1 MCSDRSRRRAG
12 AAWRGVST
20 AQIRLHARAPRLA
33 ISHRRN
39 DYFIRFYQIS
49 DLVYGSTYF
58 LVGIVRIRTRRVDFS
73 RELDSRAPR
82 KTMLGANLRRPNCRL
97 SFGKLHTRARAVA
110 RKGLEDFQKTG
121 VPAKTKG
128 SNWSSRTP
136 YRNVFALLTRHGLP
150 GRVTGL
156 FFHPQIHSR
165 DSESRRC
172 RGVTTAH
179 SCQFTVVVILPVYTC
194 PRKPC
199 NPRRWRHT
207 LRCTR
212 TIKSYELVPV
222 AVTLHTM
229 VPPST
234 ERGNAAARTLFSRR
248 D

>member
-1 MCSDRSRRRAG
+1 M
-12 AAWRGVST
+12 
-20 AQIRLHARAPRLA
+20 
-33 ISHRRN
+33 
-39 DYFIRFYQIS
+39 
-49 DLVYGSTYF
+49 
-58 LVGIVRIRTRRVDFS
+58 DFS
-73 RELDSRAPR
+73 ASLIPEPPERRCWAPIYGDPIAGFHLESCIREPGPWPE
-82 KTMLGANLRRPNCRL
+82 KE
-97 SFGKLHTRARAVA
+97 
-110 RKGLEDFQKTG
+110 LEDFQKTG

-165 DSESRRC
+165 AESRRC

-179 SCQFTVVVILPVYTC
+179 SCQFTVVVILPVHTC

>member
-1 MCSDRSRRRAG
+1 MAAHRAAQTPHSTHTRTRTRTKTKSKTTAGGSSRQLTMCSDRSRRRAG

-110 RKGLEDFQKTG
+110 RKG
-121 VPAKTKG
+121 A
-128 SNWSSRTP
+128 
-136 YRNVFALLTRHGLP
+136 
-150 GRVTGL
+150 
-156 FFHPQIHSR
+156 
-165 DSESRRC
+165 
-172 RGVTTAH
+172 
-179 SCQFTVVVILPVYTC
+179 
-194 PRKPC
+194 
-199 NPRRWRHT
+199 
-207 LRCTR
+207 
-212 TIKSYELVPV
+212 
-222 AVTLHTM
+222 
-229 VPPST
+229 
-234 ERGNAAARTLFSRR
+234 
-248 D
+248 